1 VRFIVTI
8 TDLFS
13 IKPKKPFPIIV
24 IIVGFFFILTS
35 GCVNTTEIK
44 NQTVLPT
51 TTAVP
56 VHIVEIKPD
65 RSIYDSWGVLYVG
78 EGDMKISVPP
88 QWKNTT
94 WNGANQL
101 YATDKYEMS
110 ETAFVFVKTGLDFG
124 TYSFK
129 KQIDQN
135 YIDNET
141 LDYLIKILL
150 PDGTSSPECNHTW
163 IYKGEAGGVVCPKAF
178 SDPTYYLISGHPARK
193 ISWDTH
199 FQTLYKESGTT
210 IVQSRQTGYIVWRTI
225 EDSHNEAY
233 ILIQND
239 GRVAYVHG
247 QYRPTVALWEKTIVK
262 QSMESLTD
270 NF

>member
-1 VRFIVTI
+1 M
-8 TDLFS
+8 DPN
-13 IKPKKPFPIIV
+13 KPKNPFLIIV
-24 IIVGFFFILTS
+24 IIVGFFLIWTS
-35 GCVNTTEIK
+35 GCVSTTEIK

-51 TTAVP
+51 ITVVP
-56 VHIVEIKPD
+56 VPIVEIKPD

-88 QWKNTT
+88 TWGNTT
-94 WNGANQL
+94 WKGENLL
-101 YATDKYEMS
+101 YATDRFGMT

-124 TYSFK
+124 TNSLK

-141 LDYLIKILL
+141 LDYLITVLL
-150 PDGTSSPECNHTW
+150 P
-163 IYKGEAGGVVCPKAF
+163 GVEVF
-178 SDPTYYLISGHPARK
+178 RDPTYYLISGHPARK
-193 ISWDTH
+193 ITWGTNL
-199 FQTLYKESGTT
+199 QTLSKDTGETT
-210 IVQSRQTGYIVWRTI
+210 VQGKQAQYTTYIYTP
-225 EDSHNEAY
+225 DSLNEAY

-247 QYRPTVALWEKTIVK
+247 QCRPNVAPFEKIIVK